1 MAQKKLRCYLYTRVS
16 TQMQVDGYSLDA
28 QQDRLKKEAAHRSMQ
43 VVATFSDEGRSGK
56 NTTGR
61 PQFQAMMQRIQNGN
75 EDHVDYVLVFK
86 LSRFGRNAADVL
98 NNLQIMQDFGV
109 NLICVED
116 GIDSASAAGKILFP
130 VLAGVAELERENI
143 QAQTMAGRWQK
154 AREGKWNGGQA
165 PYGYRIEDGML
176 IIEESEA
183 ALVRLIFEK
192 YVQSNMGINGVAKW
206 LNENGYSKQTRQNG
220 IYSRIS
226 ATFVKGVV
234 DNPVYAGKI
243 AYGRRKSEK
252 IEGTRNE
259 YHTVKQAEFEI
270 FDGKHEAII
279 PDDLWQAAQVKRGLN
294 AYKREKR
301 YSPEHAHILSG
312 LVKCPVCGAPM
323 YGVVNRK
330 KKKDGSGEFYS
341 DMWYYIC
348 RNTKT
353 VSGQRCTYTKHIRQD
368 DVNEQVRRVVQE
380 ALRNMDFTQDIMK
393 SIGTDANLDALQA
406 EVDTLAATKKKE
418 ERQKSKLLSKIMEL
432 DADDELYDEMYDDL
446 QGLLRQRMIRISE
459 LDSKINQVSI
469 AIQNAGSK
477 AATAEEVYATMRI
490 IVDMMDIMPERDEQ
504 EIMHALL
511 DSVQIYPER
520 QPNGLWIKSVRFK
533 VPLEFDGVSSQDVII
548 DNDDNSLPNASNDE
562 TVVLL
567 TERPLVLVEPC
578 GKYLESYL
586 EAREEGRENGMASD
600 DFSSAPA
607 GELLKRYDDFRCG
620 RDLPPGWVAADYYW
634 LVDEDKNRFIGE
646 IGIRHG
652 LTEALRR
659 YGGHIGYAVRPSEWN
674 KGHGTLMLGLALEK
688 ARDLG
693 ITTAMITCDD
703 DNAASARVM
712 EKNGFTLLDR
722 VTNTVDGRTV
732 ITRRYTKNLSPG
744 PAGKGAV

>member
-28 QQDRLKKEAAHRSMQ
+28 QQDRLKKEAIHRSMQ
-43 VVATFSDEGRSGK
+43 VVAIFSDEGKSGK

-61 PQFQAMMQRIQNGN
+61 PQFQEMMRRIQNGN
-75 EDHVDYVLVFK
+75 EDRVDYVLVFK

-143 QAQTMAGRWQK
+143 QAQTMAGREQK
-154 AREGKWNGGQA
+154 AREGGWNGGQA
-165 PYGYRIEDGML
+165 PYGYRLEGGSL
-176 IIEESEA
+176 VIEEPEA

-192 YVQSNMGINGVAKW
+192 YVQSDMGINGVAKW

-226 ATFVKGVV
+226 TTFVKGVL

-259 YHTVKQAEFEI
+259 YHTVKQAEYEI

-279 PDDLWQAAQVKRGLN
+279 SDELWQAARAKRGLN

-312 LVKCPVCGAPM
+312 LVKCPICGAPM

-330 KKKDGSGEFYS
+330 KKKDGSGEFYT

-348 RNTKT
+348 KNTKT

-368 DVNEQVRRVVQE
+368 AVNEQVRRVVQE

-406 EVDTLAATKKKE
+406 EADTLTAAKKKE

-432 DADDELYDEMYDDL
+432 DADDDLYDEMYDDL
-446 QGLLRQRMIRISE
+446 QGLLRQRMKRIAD

-490 IVDMMDIMPERDEQ
+490 IVEMMDIMPERDEQ

-562 TVVLL
+562 TVCLL
-567 TERPLVLVEPC
+567 C
-578 GKYLESYL
+578 Q
-586 EAREEGRENGMASD
+586 M
-600 DFSSAPA
+600 
-607 GELLKRYDDFRCG
+607 
-620 RDLPPGWVAADYYW
+620 
-634 LVDEDKNRFIGE
+634 
-646 IGIRHG
+646 
-652 LTEALRR
+652 
-659 YGGHIGYAVRPSEWN
+659 
-674 KGHGTLMLGLALEK
+674 
-688 ARDLG
+688 
-693 ITTAMITCDD
+693 
-703 DNAASARVM
+703 
-712 EKNGFTLLDR
+712 
-722 VTNTVDGRTV
+722 
-732 ITRRYTKNLSPG
+732 
-744 PAGKGAV
+744 

>member
-1 MAQKKLRCYLYTRVS
+1 
-16 TQMQVDGYSLDA
+16 
-28 QQDRLKKEAAHRSMQ
+28 MQ

-61 PQFQAMMQRIQNGN
+61 PQFQEMMRRIQADNADRVN
-75 EDHVDYVLVFK
+75 YVLVFK

-116 GIDSASAAGKILFP
+116 GIDSSSAAGKILFP

-206 LNENGYSKQTRQNG
+206 LNENGYSKQARQNG

-226 ATFVKGVV
+226 TTFVRGVL

-259 YHTVKQAEFEI
+259 YHTVKQAEYEI

-279 PDDLWQAAQVKRGLN
+279 SDELWQAARAKRGLN

-312 LVKCPVCGAPM
+312 LVKCPICGAPM

-330 KKKDGSGEFYS
+330 KKKDGSGEFYT

-348 RNTKT
+348 KNTKT

-368 DVNEQVRRVVQE
+368 AVNEQVRRVVQE
-380 ALRNMDFTQDIMK
+380 ALRNMDFTADIMK

-406 EVDTLAATKKKE
+406 EADTLTAAKKKE
-418 ERQKSKLLSKIMEL
+418 ERQKAKLLSKIMEL

-446 QGLLRQRMIRISE
+446 QGLLRQRMKRISE

-504 EIMHALL
+504 EIMHSLL

-548 DNDDNSLPNASNDE
+548 DNDDNSLPKESNDE
-562 TVVLL
+562 TLKLL
-567 TERPLVLVEPC
+567 CDAYHLPL
-578 GKYLESYL
+578 
-586 EAREEGRENGMASD
+586 
-600 DFSSAPA
+600 F
-607 GELLKRYDDFRCG
+607 
-620 RDLPPGWVAADYYW
+620 
-634 LVDEDKNRFIGE
+634 
-646 IGIRHG
+646 
-652 LTEALRR
+652 
-659 YGGHIGYAVRPSEWN
+659 
-674 KGHGTLMLGLALEK
+674 
-688 ARDLG
+688 
-693 ITTAMITCDD
+693 
-703 DNAASARVM
+703 
-712 EKNGFTLLDR
+712 
-722 VTNTVDGRTV
+722 
-732 ITRRYTKNLSPG
+732 
-744 PAGKGAV
+744 